1 MKCDYV
7 HIEEARVYGV
17 KNPKFFVI
25 GSVMDKNATFKI
37 LADGKEI
44 EYHKLPNLANCGFC
58 LEAEL
63 TNDMKKL
70 EVYAIKD
77 GKEELVCVRE
87 NSKIHRIKTKI
98 RKTLEPVEIKVK
110 KIAHV
115 FASFFKAIGRGFR
128 FLWRE
133 HHLLVPPTLWGKYL
147 KEFAT
152 KMKEIFRGGLY
163 LDPGTPSD
171 YQYWLK
177 RQALAYPREEVK
189 KLEYNPKI
197 SMVIPV
203 YNVSRELL
211 SDCLDSILNQSY
223 TNFEICLAD
232 DKSTNKETIDTL
244 KEYMKKDKRVKVV
257 FRKENGHISKATNS
271 AIEIA
276 TGEFLG
282 LMDND
287 DTLDQDALY
296 EVVKLLNKDKTL
308 DMIYTDEDK
317 LDMKGKRRDPHFK
330 TDFSPDTL
338 LSSNYICHFCVLR
351 KKIVDEIGGF
361 RVGYEGSQDHDL
373 FLRFTEVSDR
383 VGHIPKVLYH
393 WRMIPGSTAATIDS
407 KSYALERGK
416 KCVEDALKRRKI
428 KGEVTIKYNHY
439 LVEYKYS
446 KEPSISI
453 IIPTKDHALDTRKCL
468 ESVFGKTNY
477 KNYEVVL
484 VNNNSTEQEL
494 FDLIDEFKK
503 KHKNFRVVDAPIPF
517 NYSKINNMAVK
528 TCKSDYIVL
537 LNNDTELITEDWLKI
552 MVGYAMQKH
561 IGTVGVKLLYPDNTI
576 QHGGV
581 VLGVGGI
588 ANHAFLGESRDSI
601 GLYARLALPHN
612 YSANTA
618 ACFMVSRKKYDEV
631 GGLEEELMVAYNDI
645 DFNLKLLEKG
655 YYNIFVPQVELYHYE
670 SKSRGL
676 DTTTEKYKRFMK
688 EQYYMYEK
696 WDKYIDRDPFYNK
709 NFSVVKSFYL
719 DK

>member
-7 HIEEARVYGV
+7 HIEEARVCGV
-17 KNPKFFVI
+17 KNPKFI
-25 GSVMDKNATFKI
+25 INGSIMDKNATFKI

-44 EYHKLPNLANCGFC
+44 RYNSLPNLVNCGFC

-63 TNDMKKL
+63 TNDMKKI
-70 EVYAIKD
+70 EVYVIRN
-77 GKEELVCVRE
+77 GKEELICVRE
-87 NSKIHRIKTKI
+87 NSKMHRIKSKI
-98 RKTLEPVEIKVK
+98 RKITKPVEIKAK
-110 KIAHV
+110 NLANG
-115 FASFFKAIGRGFR
+115 FGNFFKAVGHGFK
-128 FLWRE
+128 FLWKE
-133 HHLLVPPTLWGKYL
+133 HHLLVPPSLWGKYL
-147 KEFAT
+147 KAT
-152 KMKEIFRGGLY
+152 GRKMREIFKKGLY
-163 LDPGTPSD
+163 LNPGIGEE
-171 YQYWLK
+171 YRLWLK
-177 RQALAYPREEVK
+177 RQALAYPREEPK
-189 KLEYNPKI
+189 KLKYNPKI

-244 KEYMKKDKRVKVV
+244 KEYMKKDKRIKVV
-257 FRKENGHISKATNS
+257 FRKENGHISKSTNS

-276 TGEFLG
+276 TGEFIG

-296 EVVKLLNKDKTL
+296 EVAKLLNEDKTL

-317 LDMKGKRRDPHFK
+317 LDMKGNRRDPHFK
-330 TDFSPDTL
+330 ADFSPDTL

-407 KSYALERGK
+407 KSYALDRGK
-416 KCVEDALKRRKI
+416 KCVEDALKRRKA

-453 IIPTKDHALDTRKCL
+453 IIPTKDHADDTRKCL

-477 KNYEVVL
+477 
-484 VNNNSTEQEL
+484 
-494 FDLIDEFKK
+494 
-503 KHKNFRVVDAPIPF
+503 KNFRVVDAPIPF

-561 IGTVGVKLLYPDNTI
+561 IGTVGVKLLYPDDTI
-576 QHGGV
+576 QHAGV

-588 ANHAFLGESRDSI
+588 ANHAFLGEPRDSI

-645 DFNLKLLEKG
+645 DFNLKLLDKG
-655 YYNIFVPQVELYHYE
+655 YYNVFLPQVELYHYE

-696 WDKYIDRDPFYNK
+696 WGKYIDRDPFYNK
-709 NFSVVKSFYL
+709 NFSKTKSFYL